1 MTVQVTADDGDGGTA
16 VDQFTLTVRAP
27 AGTGAAD
34 AEVTSRPAE
43 GDTYRRGET
52 IAVELTFADAV
63 TMDLT
68 GGEPALEIDLGGTP
82 RKAGYTGGAGTRR
95 LTFAYRVQTG
105 DRDRDGVRITAVRL
119 NGAAIGS
126 DAGAKSPE
134 AAPQLPAQTD
144 RGDHKVDGGLPAV
157 SITALAAET
166 AEGTSAVFELRRTG
180 TAAPELRGAIVVR
193 DSGVAAEDRPSLS
206 RAFLFRAG
214 EPVRRVTVSA
224 LDDGVVSSG
233 RTLRAE
239 VARSRDVYVV
249 GDPAVA
255 TVTVTDVSQG
265 RPAYGLPIIRG
276 AARVGERLTAEP
288 ARLTFSSTD
297 WFRTRAVTVSVAADA
312 AGGRATLSHVP
323 ETFYARH
330 PGGDVTLR
338 IAAAAAS
345 GAAAREAAA
354 TVTGVAVAPATGE
367 DARWRAGEQVVAT
380 VYFSAPVAVAA
391 GGGTPTLDL
400 TLDGESRTARYRGG
414 TGTAALEFAH
424 PVSEADAGAERAR
437 VVPGSLA
444 RNGATI
450 RDAAGVDAKLA
461 FELAPYVTAV
471 AVAADP
477 DGDGRWSA
485 GEEITVW
492 VAISADVTVDT
503 GEGTPT
509 LGLLVAARQRRAAY
523 VDGSGTRTL
532 RFSYA
537 VPAAAAAVHAVLVEA
552 DSLTAGGGTIR
563 AETGRDAE
571 LAHAGADRSGSPPDA
586 EPDPEPVPGPE
597 VAVALS
603 VADARATEGVDA
615 TLDSW

>member
-95 LTFAYRVQTG
+95 LTFGYRVQTG

-276 AARVGERLTAEP
+276 AARVGERLTA
-288 ARLTFSSTD
+288 L
-297 WFRTRAVTVSVAADA
+297 AAI
-312 AGGRATLSHVP
+312 S
-323 ETFYARH
+323 
-330 PGGDVTLR
+330 
-338 IAAAAAS
+338 
-345 GAAAREAAA
+345 
-354 TVTGVAVAPATGE
+354 
-367 DARWRAGEQVVAT
+367 
-380 VYFSAPVAVAA
+380 
-391 GGGTPTLDL
+391 
-400 TLDGESRTARYRGG
+400 
-414 TGTAALEFAH
+414 
-424 PVSEADAGAERAR
+424 
-437 VVPGSLA
+437 
-444 RNGATI
+444 
-450 RDAAGVDAKLA
+450 
-461 FELAPYVTAV
+461 
-471 AVAADP
+471 DP
-477 DGDGRWSA
+477 DGLSHAA
-485 GEEITVW
+485 GNW
-492 VAISADVTVDT
+492 QWLADERVI
-503 GEGTPT
+503 
-509 LGLLVAARQRRAAY
+509 
-523 VDGSGTRTL
+523 
-532 RFSYA
+532 
-537 VPAAAAAVHAVLVEA
+537 
-552 DSLTAGGGTIR
+552 AG
-563 AETGRDAE
+563 ARDAE
-571 LAHAGADRSGSPPDA
+571 YGPP
-586 EPDPEPVPGPE
+586 
-597 VAVALS
+597 
-603 VADARATEGVDA
+603 RATWASGCRCG
-615 TLDSW
+615 